1 MENFTTWRLERIK
14 KRKVSSPGTG
24 LVVDM
29 AKLAQTRSHGERLL
43 ATSMRNVAALRG
55 CKDQTESPLQAVEPD
70 EIRNAE
76 DRGQA
81 ARPTH
86 AVTTRDPANGTKPY
100 GCELTS
106 SSR

>member
-43 ATSMRNVAALRG
+43 ATSMRNV
-55 CKDQTESPLQAVEPD
+55 CVEGGAKIKPS
-70 EIRNAE
+70 
-76 DRGQA
+76 
-81 ARPTH
+81 RPY
-86 AVTTRDPANGTKPY
+86 RP
-100 GCELTS
+100 
-106 SSR
+106 